1 MNAEENIRA
10 RRSEVDRLDDELLSL
25 LNRRAQLG
33 TELLGLKRA
42 AGLPICDPARELE
55 VICRAR
61 DSNAGPLD
69 DEAVE
74 NIFCR
79 IVHETRCAEEQKNAE
94 QENARA
100 RAEGA

>member
-1 MNAEENIRA
+1 MNAEEEIRS
-10 RRSEVDRLDDELLSL
+10 RRAQIDRLDDLLLRL
-25 LNRRAQLG
+25 LNQRAQLG

-61 DSNAGPLD
+61 ESNVGPLD

-74 NIFCR
+74 NIFRR
-79 IVHETRCAEEQKNAE
+79 IVHETRRAEE

-100 RAEGA
+100 RAEGALP

>member
-1 MNAEENIRA
+1 MNAEQDIRA
-10 RRSEVDRLDDELLSL
+10 RRTEIDRLDDELLRL
-25 LNRRAQLG
+25 LNQRAQLG

-61 DSNAGPLD
+61 DGNAGPLD

-74 NIFCR
+74 NIFR
-79 IVHETRCAEEQKNAE
+79 LIVHETRRAEER
-94 QENARA
+94 ENARA
-100 RAEGA
+100 RAEGALP

>member
-1 MNAEENIRA
+1 MDAEEEIRA
-10 RRSEVDRLDDELLSL
+10 RRTEIDRLDDLLLRL
-25 LNRRAQLG
+25 LNQRAQLG
-33 TELLGLKRA
+33 TELLRLKRA

-61 DSNAGPLD
+61 ESNAGPLE

-74 NIFCR
+74 NIFRR
-79 IVHETRCAEEQKNAE
+79 IVHETRRAEE

-100 RAEGA
+100 GAEGALP